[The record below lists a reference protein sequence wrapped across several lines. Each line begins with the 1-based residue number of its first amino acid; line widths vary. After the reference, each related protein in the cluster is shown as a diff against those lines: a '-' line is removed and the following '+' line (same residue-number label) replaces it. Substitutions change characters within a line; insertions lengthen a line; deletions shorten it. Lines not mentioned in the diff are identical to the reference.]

1 MTLEE
6 KTYKE
11 LCKQVVDRTNRPL
24 TETQKEI
31 IKATIEQARNPIEL
45 MSSIEALLIVWGG
58 AKMQGILEFVKQH
71 FDTIITVSITII
83 GFIVTYF
90 MNKKSVLDELKK
102 DKVMHTTELMETLPY
117 DVCQFMNELLHNK
130 SKTITKQS
138 IDAHE
143 KILSRIIAY
152 GSADAVKL
160 AIVVQKCAYE
170 KERQTLQ
177 AGGDDGTRT
186 LAAYALLITQLKFD
200 LTSEVIPATSWFQI
214 KIKDYEKIQNKTETA
229 INALVDELGL
239 NSKFKI

>member
-1 MTLEE
+1 
-6 KTYKE
+6 
-11 LCKQVVDRTNRPL
+11 
-24 TETQKEI
+24 
-31 IKATIEQARNPIEL
+31 
-45 MSSIEALLIVWGG
+45 
-58 AKMQGILEFVKQH
+58 
-71 FDTIITVSITII
+71 
-83 GFIVTYF
+83 
-90 MNKKSVLDELKK
+90 
-102 DKVMHTTELMETLPY
+102 MHM
-117 DVCQFMNELLHNK
+117 K
-130 SKTITKQS
+130 
-138 IDAHE
+138 

-170 KERQTLQ
+170 KERQILQ

>member
-1 MTLEE
+1 
-6 KTYKE
+6 
-11 LCKQVVDRTNRPL
+11 
-24 TETQKEI
+24 
-31 IKATIEQARNPIEL
+31 
-45 MSSIEALLIVWGG
+45 
-58 AKMQGILEFVKQH
+58 MQGILEFVKQH

-143 KILSRIIAY
+143 K
-152 GSADAVKL
+152 
-160 AIVVQKCAYE
+160 
-170 KERQTLQ
+170 
-177 AGGDDGTRT
+177 T